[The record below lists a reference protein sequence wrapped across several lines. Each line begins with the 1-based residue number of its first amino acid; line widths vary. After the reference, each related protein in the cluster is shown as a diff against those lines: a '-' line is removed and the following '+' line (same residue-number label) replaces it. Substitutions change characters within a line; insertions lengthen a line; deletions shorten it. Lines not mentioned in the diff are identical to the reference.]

1 MTAHDYAEVRLM
13 ARARQ
18 TSGMPSGRDTEWTDK
33 EVKVLMDGLANKD
46 SYQTIADR
54 LGVTRNTVG
63 GKVYRMNRAKKKAKM
78 KAEKKPLVEIS
89 WDRRTFETWQERK
102 ERLAKERAGV
112 RP

>member
-1 MTAHDYAEVRLM
+1 MSAHDYAEVRLL

-46 SYQTIADR
+46 SYQAIADR

-63 GKVYRMNRAKKKAKM
+63 GKVYRMNRAKKKAQM
-78 KAEKKPLVEIS
+78 KADKKPLIEIS
-89 WDRRTFETWQERK
+89 WDRRTFETWEERK
-102 ERLAKERAGV
+102 RRLAKERLGA

>member
-33 EVKVLMDGLANKD
+33 EVKVLLDGLANKD

-54 LGVTRNTVG
+54 LGVTRNTVS
-63 GKVYRMNRAKKKAKM
+63 GKVYRMNRAKKTKVKT
-78 KAEKKPLVEIS
+78 KQLIEIS
-89 WDRRTFETWQERK
+89 WDRRTFESWEERK
-102 ERLAKERAGV
+102 ERLAKERANVGA
-112 RP
+112 

>member
-33 EVKVLMDGLANKD
+33 EVKVLLDGLANKD

-54 LGVTRNTVG
+54 LGVTRNTVS
-63 GKVYRMNRAKKKAKM
+63 GKVYRMNRAKKAKAKT
-78 KAEKKPLVEIS
+78 KQLIEIS
-89 WDRRTFETWQERK
+89 WDRRTFESWEERK
-102 ERLAKERAGV
+102 ERLAKERANV
-112 RP
+112 RA